1 MTTTKSES
9 IESVK
14 KTISAGRNRTN
25 ILRKPEQTLIA
36 FLVQRI
42 PMWISSD
49 MLTGIG
55 FLGNILTFLSFILAA
70 YLQPIYLLLGVLGF
84 AISWFGDSLDGRIAY
99 YRNKARKWYG
109 YALDITIDWLGI
121 VLMGLGFVVYVDG
134 PWEIIGFGFVVL
146 YGWEMI
152 TTTVRYKIT
161 GQYSIDSGLF
171 GPTEVRII
179 LSLIFTLEVLLPG
192 SILYASSL
200 VTAVLL
206 VTNLIDTRKLLKIG
220 NQYDIIEKE
229 QSKKIN

>member
-1 MTTTKSES
+1 MVATKLES
-9 IESVK
+9 IRIVK
-14 KTISAGRNRTN
+14 KTISTDRERTN
-25 ILRKPEQTLIA
+25 ILRGPEQFTIA

-42 PMWISSD
+42 PNWISSD

-55 FLGNILTFLSFILAA
+55 FLGNILIFVSFILAA
-70 YLQPIYLLLGVLGF
+70 YFQPIYLLLGVLGF

-161 GQYSIDSGLF
+161 GKYSIDSGLF
-171 GPTEVRII
+171 GPTEVRIV
-179 LSLIFTLEVLLPG
+179 LSIIFILEVLLPG

-200 VTAVLL
+200 VTAILL
-206 VTNLIDTRKLLKIG
+206 VTNLIDTIKLLKIG
-220 NQYDIIEKE
+220 DQYDIIEKE
-229 QSKKIN
+229 HSKKNN